1 MEDLRIRRGVTIP
14 GAELRMS
21 ASRSSGPGGQNVNK
35 SNTRVTLR
43 WNVESS
49 GALSER
55 QRALLRVRLG
65 GRITHAGDLVVHAR
79 SARSRARNLELARER
94 LAALAAQALES
105 PRARVATEPG
115 AAASE
120 RRLRRKQRRAA
131 LKRNRRRPGVD
142 D

>member
-1 MEDLRIRRGVTIP
+1 
-14 GAELRMS
+14 MS

-55 QRALLRVRLG
+55 QRALLRARLG
-65 GRITHAGDLVVHAR
+65 GRITQAGELVLHAA

-105 PRARVATEPG
+105 PRARVATEPSAG
-115 AAASE
+115 ASE
-120 RRLRRKQRRAA
+120 RRLRRKQRRAV